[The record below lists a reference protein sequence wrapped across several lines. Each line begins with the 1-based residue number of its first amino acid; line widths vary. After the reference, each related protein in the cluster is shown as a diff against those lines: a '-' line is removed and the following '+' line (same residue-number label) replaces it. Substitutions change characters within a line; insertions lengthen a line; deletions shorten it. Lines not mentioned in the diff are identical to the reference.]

1 MDRLAA
7 KTGAASIVERFHNN
21 VAFDRRCIRPGASAI
36 SVRFR
41 NSIWSRYYGIALLL
55 ALTVLF
61 GAPASGQTPAG
72 AEGKGKKFESA
83 GKDRK
88 PETAE
93 RRRNPLQ
100 LEAVDITGSP
110 EHPAILFFLPRAKF
124 RLLPFRP
131 DKNWKERVLAETKEM
146 GDAPR

>member
-7 KTGAASIVERFHNN
+7 KTGAA
-21 VAFDRRCIRPGASAI
+21 
-36 SVRFR
+36 
-41 NSIWSRYYGIALLL
+41 LL
-55 ALTVLF
+55 ALTLLI

-72 AEGKGKKFESA
+72 AESKGKKAETG

-88 PETAE
+88 TDASE

-124 RLLPFRP
+124 RLLPLRS
-131 DKNWKERVLAETKEM
+131 DRDWKERIVTETKEM